1 MNKQDYEKLRQN
13 LIKHHIKCEGNA
25 CTSHPMFMV
34 QKKNIIWGLDSD
46 YSYDVEEVYDSDN
59 CVAYEDLYSYFKD
72 QDDEFDQE
80 YLSKLLDILSIDL
93 EDADDAEE
101 YGDITSCCELWKK
114 YEDEVGLEQDYDV
127 MESLSREGLE
137 LTKGYGKVVWEDV
150 TMFFD
155 RDAAEAFRDTFGY
168 RYGKIRVYVKS
179 GWENDQF
186 RDIVAAMIEGKL
198 VWEGE

>member
-1 MNKQDYEKLRQN
+1 MNKKDYEKLRQN
-13 LIKHHIKCEGNA
+13 LINHHIKCEGNA
-25 CTSHPMFMV
+25 YTSHPMFMV
-34 QKKNIIWGLDSD
+34 QKKSIVWGLDPR

-80 YLSKLLDILSIDL
+80 YLPRLLDILAIDL
-93 EDADDAEE
+93 EDPADAEE

-114 YEDEVGLEQDYDV
+114 YEGEISIDEDYDV

-150 TMFFD
+150 SMFFD
-155 RDAAEAFRDTFGY
+155 RDAAEAFCDTFDY
-168 RYGKIRVYVKS
+168 RYGKMRVYVKS
-179 GWENDQF
+179 GWENGQF

-198 VWEGE
+198 IWEGE